1 MFIRL
6 SMSKSKPSF
15 LLALIFA
22 VATISIMITVLFLVS
37 CQTAVAAA
45 AAAMQQ
51 SPPKE
56 DSPVKAYS
64 MTKYNE
70 SYSGP
75 IGVAVN
81 PNTNMI
87 YVSGGPSGA
96 VSVIDG
102 NSNMVVKAIKV
113 GLAPS
118 GIDFNPNTN
127 MYMLSIIILIQFLL

>member
-1 MFIRL
+1 MFIPL

-45 AAAMQQ
+45 AVQQ
-51 SPPKE
+51 LSPKE

-81 PNTNMI
+81 PNTNMV

-127 MYMLSIIILIQFLL
+127 MIYVVNYYSDTVSVI